1 MSNQACEWGV
11 KKQENNGQTTSNRDL
26 PLKHLYE
33 NCKRDY
39 KAESFYVNYF
49 FPACVR
55 PQRQHFGSQM
65 KSTC

>member
-1 MSNQACEWGV
+1 MTNQPCEWGV
-11 KKQENNGQTTSNRDL
+11 EKQEENGQTTSNREL

-39 KAESFYVNYF
+39 KALSFSVNYF

-55 PQRQHFGSQM
+55 P
-65 KSTC
+65 